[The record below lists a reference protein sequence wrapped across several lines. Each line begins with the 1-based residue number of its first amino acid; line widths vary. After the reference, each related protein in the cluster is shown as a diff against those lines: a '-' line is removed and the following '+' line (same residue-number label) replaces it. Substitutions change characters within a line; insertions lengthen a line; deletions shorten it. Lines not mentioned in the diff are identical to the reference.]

1 MNKYIKNLPANIN
14 TSISQPVYF
23 FCNNLIDNNIYL
35 CQQSNSI
42 QNALFIIEVWNKY
55 HYNIGNID
63 SYKSET
69 DKKTQNDINIE
80 ELAKKLKNDNSFNLS
95 KQEYNKSDYN
105 YYIYV
110 SDEDIREKEIGKGD
124 NNYKVIIYKKDNV
137 LHYLALLLYK
147 KHEET
152 QTKNTLE
159 ESPVG
164 ESHKV
169 NLEEKQLIPV
179 CDFTGLKYTG
189 NSCYQDS
196 VLLSL
201 FAIPNKFIENNILEK
216 DLNKIKESQ
225 KEIICSKDTKEDIIS
240 KEDIQK
246 ELNKITNSI
255 RNKGEKVE
263 YCSKL
268 RSLIKKCPST
278 SGQEFYGTGTQDAGE
293 FVQYLFSIFNVEG
306 MSKFTKTILS
316 NNLDEKINE
325 DSENTILSSYRK
337 FNTSPIILIPSQK
350 LIDSKIKYY
359 LEQYE
364 DAIFDE
370 KNLYKHSD
378 GKKYK
383 RRIEV
388 TNIDNTDYLIF
399 YTQRLSEQQGSVV
412 RNYSKIIPDESI
424 TLKNNKKLSLHAIV
438 VHRKLHYTCYIKC
451 KNYWF
456 YYNDIPNTIEY
467 IGSYKEMMEG
477 SLKDSHPRP
486 TQENKDNRP
495 DPCKEGT
502 LYFYS

>member
-1 MNKYIKNLPANIN
+1 MNKYIKNLPININ

-42 QNALFIIEVWNKY
+42 QNALFIIDVWNKY

-63 SYKSET
+63 SYKSEN
-69 DKKTQNDINIE
+69 DKKIQNDINIE

-124 NNYKVIIYKKDNV
+124 NNYKIIIYKKDNV

-147 KHEET
+147 KKEKGMYQIRENEE
-152 QTKNTLE
+152 KKSDEENEE
-159 ESPVG
+159 ES
-164 ESHKV
+164 
-169 NLEEKQLIPV
+169 EEENEEQQIIPV

-201 FAIPNKFIENNILEK
+201 FAIPNKFIESNILEK

-225 KEIICSKDTKEDIIS
+225 KEIICSNDTKEDIKS
-240 KEDIQK
+240 KEEIQK

-263 YCSKL
+263 YCSML

-278 SGQEFYGTGTQDAGE
+278 SGQKFYETGTQDAGE
-293 FVQYLFSIFNVEG
+293 FIQYLFSIFNVEG
-306 MSKFTKTILS
+306 MSKSTKTILS
-316 NNLDEKINE
+316 NNLDENINE
-325 DSENTILSSYRK
+325 DSDNTVLSSYRM

-350 LIDSKIKYY
+350 IIDSKITYY
-359 LEQYE
+359 LDQYE
-364 DAIFDE
+364 DAMFDE
-370 KNLYKHSD
+370 KNLYRHSD
-378 GKKYK
+378 GKSYK
-383 RRIEV
+383 RRIEI
-388 TNIDNTDYLIF
+388 TNVNNTDYLIF
-399 YTQRLSEQQGSVV
+399 YAQRLSLRESSSVK
-412 RNYSKIIPDESI
+412 RNYNKIIPDETI
-424 TLKNNKKLSLHAIV
+424 TLENNKKLSLHAIV
-438 VHRKLHYTCYIKC
+438 VHKSLHYTCYIKC

-456 YYNDIPNTIEY
+456 YYNDKSNKIDY
-467 IGSYKEMMEG
+467 VGSYKDMI
-477 SLKDSHPRP
+477 
-486 TQENKDNRP
+486 ENKDNRT

>member
-1 MNKYIKNLPANIN
+1 M
-14 TSISQPVYF
+14 
-23 FCNNLIDNNIYL
+23 
-35 CQQSNSI
+35 
-42 QNALFIIEVWNKY
+42 
-55 HYNIGNID
+55 
-63 SYKSET
+63 
-69 DKKTQNDINIE
+69 
-80 ELAKKLKNDNSFNLS
+80 
-95 KQEYNKSDYN
+95 
-105 YYIYV
+105 
-110 SDEDIREKEIGKGD
+110 
-124 NNYKVIIYKKDNV
+124 
-137 LHYLALLLYK
+137 
-147 KHEET
+147 
-152 QTKNTLE
+152 E

-169 NLEEKQLIPV
+169 TLEEKQLIPV

-350 LIDSKIKYY
+350 LIDSKMYTV
-359 LEQYE
+359 
-364 DAIFDE
+364 
-370 KNLYKHSD
+370 KN
-378 GKKYK
+378 
-383 RRIEV
+383 
-388 TNIDNTDYLIF
+388 
-399 YTQRLSEQQGSVV
+399 
-412 RNYSKIIPDESI
+412 II
-424 TLKNNKKLSLHAIV
+424 
-438 VHRKLHYTCYIKC
+438 
-451 KNYWF
+451 
-456 YYNDIPNTIEY
+456 
-467 IGSYKEMMEG
+467 
-477 SLKDSHPRP
+477 
-486 TQENKDNRP
+486 
-495 DPCKEGT
+495 
-502 LYFYS
+502 